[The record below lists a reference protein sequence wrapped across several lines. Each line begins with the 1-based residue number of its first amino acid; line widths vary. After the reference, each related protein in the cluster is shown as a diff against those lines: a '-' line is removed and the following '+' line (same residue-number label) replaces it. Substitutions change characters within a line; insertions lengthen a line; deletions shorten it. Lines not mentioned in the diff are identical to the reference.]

1 MKKTVLMKVKPMY
14 TRVVTTADK
23 YTEEDA
29 INESGILQA
38 NKIGVVKD
46 VQTVLAIN
54 ERTAEMG
61 VNVGDR
67 VLLNFSNYIVR
78 KMAKNSLKED
88 LDEIYNEVVRYEFP
102 MLEIDEKE
110 CLLLNTSD
118 IVVVVLETRDVE
130 IKPASNILIVP
141 EGTVKV

>member
-141 EGTVKV
+141 EVTVKV